1 MTSLETKNEE
11 LELSLKEMK
20 IQIEDTKKDE
30 RLFTSLQDV
39 HEMVGK
45 VLRQPGLVGGSS
57 IISSD
62 LGLKTQTCNNCY
74 DLYVKNDLL
83 MKKIN
88 HFEMRMKRTT
98 TRIREV
104 KCKLMG
110 DNDKNC
116 TLSSNNF
123 D

>member
-1 MTSLETKNEE
+1 
-11 LELSLKEMK
+11 MK
-20 IQIEDTKKDE
+20 LQIEDTKKDE

-88 HFEMRMKRTT
+88 HFE
-98 TRIREV
+98 
-104 KCKLMG
+104 
-110 DNDKNC
+110 
-116 TLSSNNF
+116 
-123 D
+123 